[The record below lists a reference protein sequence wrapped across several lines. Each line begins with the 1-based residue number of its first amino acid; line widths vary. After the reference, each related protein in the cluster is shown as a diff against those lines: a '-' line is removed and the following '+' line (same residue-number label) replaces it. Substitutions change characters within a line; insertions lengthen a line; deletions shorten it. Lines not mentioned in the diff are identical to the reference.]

1 MEEMTGWKPFRN
13 VDPSMTGTPVDT
25 AIQSMECWL
34 RDIQKLKE
42 GVDYL
47 KRSAGAWTEFHV
59 REDRYDA
66 LVEAYVAYTLQEA
79 GGEAAFNLQNAFKY
93 PLSHA
98 RGVRSMPAIVGRT
111 ERNPGKRDKHSNK
124 S

>member
-13 VDPSMTGTPVDT
+13 VDPSMTGTPGDT

-42 GVDYL
+42 GIDYL

-66 LVEAYVAYTLQEA
+66 LVEAYVAYTLQAA

-93 PLSHA
+93 PLSHE
-98 RGVRSMPAIVGRT
+98 RGVRSMPAIVSRS